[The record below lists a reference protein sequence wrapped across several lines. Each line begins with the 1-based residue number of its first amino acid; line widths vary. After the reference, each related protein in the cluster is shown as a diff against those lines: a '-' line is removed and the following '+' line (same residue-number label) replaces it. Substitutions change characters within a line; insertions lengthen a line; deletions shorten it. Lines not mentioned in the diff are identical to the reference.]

1 MSFCEKEGR
10 RERVKERKTNK
21 KRDACV
27 NNATPH
33 ALFTHAS
40 YMRFVFDLH
49 NWIEMLFSELIN
61 HFS

>member
-1 MSFCEKEGR
+1 LKYNFLDLQIYYNIAIALMSFCEKEGR

-40 YMRFVFDLH
+40 
-49 NWIEMLFSELIN
+49 
-61 HFS
+61 